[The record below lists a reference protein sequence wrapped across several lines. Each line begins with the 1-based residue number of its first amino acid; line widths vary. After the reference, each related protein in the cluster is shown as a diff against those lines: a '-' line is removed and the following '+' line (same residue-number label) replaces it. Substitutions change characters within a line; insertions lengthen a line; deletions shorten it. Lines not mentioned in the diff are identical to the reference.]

1 MTIKAIKYVDN
12 GCAPDLPS
20 CLECPLDT
28 CRLDDPLAPERWRR
42 ANQAA
47 LVEGMTAKYAAQRLG
62 VSRRSIPRMRKR
74 VVQEAA
80 IYGSQNIRQRP

>member
-1 MTIKAIKYVDN
+1 MTIEAINYVDT

-28 CRLDDPLAPERWRR
+28 CRLDDPLAPDRWRR
-42 ANQAA
+42 ANDAA
-47 LVEGMTAKYAAQRLG
+47 RVEGMTTKYAAQRLG

-74 VVQEAA
+74 VVLEAA
-80 IYGSQNIRQRP
+80 IHGAQNIHQRP